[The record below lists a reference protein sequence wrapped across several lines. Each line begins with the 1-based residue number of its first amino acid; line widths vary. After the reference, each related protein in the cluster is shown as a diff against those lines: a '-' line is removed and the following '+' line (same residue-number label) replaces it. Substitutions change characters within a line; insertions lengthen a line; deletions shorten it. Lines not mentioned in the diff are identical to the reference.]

1 MHTYELLNTPRKPTW
16 QTNDFSRIDL
26 NNSSI
31 RHNLDFIDEPYES
44 VYYKKTQE
52 T

>member
-1 MHTYELLNTPRKPTW
+1 MHTYELNTPRKPTW